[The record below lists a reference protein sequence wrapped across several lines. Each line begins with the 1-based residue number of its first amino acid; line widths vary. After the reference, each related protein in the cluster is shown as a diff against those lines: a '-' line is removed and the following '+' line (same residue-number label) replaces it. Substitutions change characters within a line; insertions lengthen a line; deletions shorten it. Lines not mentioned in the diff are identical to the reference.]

1 MIFMWKDWRNKT
13 GKKFIFLCFILSGCT
28 AGNDRTNIE
37 WIQDMMKQPAVKAQR
52 KEGNIGVRTPPE
64 GTYAL
69 NKEYYPYRGDLDS
82 AIQNLKNPLD
92 GQYSTEIIL
101 MGKRYY
107 QKACIYC
114 HGEKADGEGLM
125 KSSMIVLPPS
135 LLVQKAKDL
144 SDAQLYHIIYD
155 GQGMMGAY
163 RMQVRDSKARWA
175 LINYIRTLQKAA
187 P

>member
-1 MIFMWKDWRNKT
+1 MNRKIVKS
-13 GKKFIFLCFILSGCT
+13 FIIGFVVSGCT
-28 AGNDRTNIE
+28 AGENRANIE
-37 WIQDMMKQPAVKAQR
+37 WIQDMMKQPSIKAQR
-52 KEGNIGVRTPPE
+52 KEGEIGVRTPPE

-69 NKEYYPYRGDLDS
+69 NKDYYPHRGDLES
-82 AIQNLKNPLD
+82 AIQNLKNPIKGD
-92 GQYSTEIIL
+92 YSVEIIL
-101 MGKRYY
+101 EGKRLY

-114 HGEKADGEGLM
+114 HGVKGDGEAPM

-144 SDAQLYHIIYD
+144 SDAQMYHIIYE

-163 RMQVRDSKARWA
+163 RLQVRNSKARWA